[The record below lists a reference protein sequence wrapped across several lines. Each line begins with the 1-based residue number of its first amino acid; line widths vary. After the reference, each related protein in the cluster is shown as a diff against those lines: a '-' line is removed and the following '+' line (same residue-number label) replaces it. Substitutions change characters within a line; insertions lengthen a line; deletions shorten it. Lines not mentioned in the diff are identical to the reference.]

1 MIRHKCDDF
10 CKFKS
15 ILKTNNYRTYLIFC
29 ICTNNYVS
37 DEREYV
43 LTVIGCDDNWQEYVV
58 MVVVNKYGNIY
69 CGKIT
74 V

>member
-1 MIRHKCDDF
+1 MHTID
-10 CKFKS
+10 
-15 ILKTNNYRTYLIFC
+15 
-29 ICTNNYVS
+29 YVS

-43 LTVIGCDDNWQEYVV
+43 LAVIGCDNNWQDYVV